1 MYMYMYMYQSIC
13 ISFYIDRYIDTSK
26 YVCIRV
32 RAGLGLGG
40 TVVLYICNNLSTW
53 LSFYLS
59 K

>member
-1 MYMYMYMYQSIC
+1 MYMYQSIC